1 MNIYEDYQS
10 YMEEC
15 SELIEVLKTNGKEVY
30 YAISDVIKVTKY
42 ILNEYLHHQTIDED
56 LDEIFDIGYGF
67 LANVLSDMKTYYED
81 AFDKNPKTF
90 EKYSELLLYS
100 IYVEDFKSFL
110 ESEELMNED
119 ILQDLN
125 DILMKLDGIFTHQKE
140 YDENLPLEINAKLT
154 ELGLEKFKFRPAYS
168 VFQLIC
174 EELNLE

>member
-30 YAISDVIKVTKY
+30 YAISDVIKVTEY
-42 ILNEYLHHQTIDED
+42 ILNSYLNHQTIDED

-81 AFDKNPKTF
+81 TFDKNPKIV

-110 ESEELMNED
+110 ESEELMND
-119 ILQDLN
+119 DMLQTLN

-140 YDENLPLEINAKLT
+140 YDENLPLDINAKLT